1 MYSISKAHRW
11 AEDLGTDEKRNPQRA
26 IRDIRFNRKHQV
38 SFLDSLLRDGYAV
51 GSSFSASSHAP
62 IHVRIK
68 AATPD
73 MTKDGGA
80 GSQNRYAWAS
90 CVYLQLCPILCDPLD
105 CSLPGPS
112 IHGFS
117 QVRVLEWVAIT
128 FSRGSS
134 RPRDLTFVSW
144 VSYILYHRATWEA
157 LGVRI
162 TQIQILAQPLT
173 S

>member
-1 MYSISKAHRW
+1 MGG
-11 AEDLGTDEKRNPQRA
+11 LG
-26 IRDIRFNRKHQV
+26 
-38 SFLDSLLRDGYAV
+38 
-51 GSSFSASSHAP
+51 
-62 IHVRIK
+62 VRIGMRGHRVCTFSC
-68 AATPD
+68 AQYFVTPWTVACQAPLS
-73 MTKDGGA
+73 MGI
-80 GSQNRYAWAS
+80 
-90 CVYLQLCPILCDPLD
+90 LQARI
-105 CSLPGPS
+105 
-112 IHGFS
+112 
-117 QVRVLEWVAIT
+117 LEWVAIT